1 MQIKENGPVEI
12 KWSKP
17 ALTQLDKALDF
28 IIGNGFISY
37 AAELEE
43 GIISMI
49 DNLADNHTIYPADK
63 YKKDNDGSY
72 RAFEMDE
79 YRVSYRVKKSQIKII
94 RIRHTSRKPLKY

>member
-1 MQIKENGPVEI
+1 MLTNENGPVEV

-17 ALTQLDKALDF
+17 ALNQLDKALDF
-28 IIGNGFISY
+28 IIENGFISY

-43 GIISMI
+43 SIISRI
-49 DNLADNHTIYPADK
+49 GNLISNYTIYPTDK

-72 RAFEMDE
+72 RAFEVDE
-79 YRVSYRVKKSQIKII
+79 YRISYRVKKSQIKII